1 MDAEAETEF
10 EFPRIES
17 PGVIDEPIAGT
28 QATPDRGHDH
38 DHDHEPEAHACRSCG
53 RVVLGPGGILGAT
66 STRVDLSYLTTLLE
80 SNGGPNGGG
89 YTPTDED
96 EANGPRVHVVARAD
110 TSAARTVCAQPVKPA
125 MVDEHKI
132 APLNRERERIKI
144 PEPNWRGDCA
154 GTWVPQDGCY
164 YVPLACGGRSG
175 AADGHARP
183 QRDQHPHAALE

>member
-28 QATPDRGHDH
+28 QATPDHARPRPRPR
-38 DHDHEPEAHACRSCG
+38 HEPESHACHSCG

-80 SNGGPNGGG
+80 SNGGPDGGG

-110 TSAARTVCAQPVKPA
+110 TSAARTVCAQPVK
-125 MVDEHKI
+125 
-132 APLNRERERIKI
+132 RE
-144 PEPNWRGDCA
+144 
-154 GTWVPQDGCY
+154 
-164 YVPLACGGRSG
+164 
-175 AADGHARP
+175 
-183 QRDQHPHAALE
+183 QRR